1 MFEFFTGAQGNFNYY
16 NVDSIPH
23 PYLLRLPLSLHY
35 SHLIAHIY
43 LHLLKAHFSL
53 YDATIRGCVRGT
65 LNRGKKNLHF
75 KKCLV

>member
-23 PYLLRLPLSLHY
+23 PLSLHY

-43 LHLLKAHFSL
+43 LHLLRAHFSL
-53 YDATIRGCVRGT
+53 YYATIRGRVRGT
-65 LNRGKKNLHF
+65 LNRGKKNLH
-75 KKCLV
+75 